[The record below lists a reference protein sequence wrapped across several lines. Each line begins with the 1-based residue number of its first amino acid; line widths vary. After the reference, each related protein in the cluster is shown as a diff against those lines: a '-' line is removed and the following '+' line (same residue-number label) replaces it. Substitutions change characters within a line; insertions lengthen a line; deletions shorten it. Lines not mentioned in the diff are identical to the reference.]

1 MFGRVALA
9 LAGCVVVAGHA
20 RAEANLFCIAA
31 DRGVER
37 LQFQAVMPDDKSRF
51 STLEGAL
58 KTDLFGETAFGPGD
72 VKLFSWTGEIR
83 MLVRKTLP
91 DGKEVEIEILAIDR
105 SGPMDYGGG
114 YFVRYGGATVSGRI
128 ACTGG

>member
-1 MFGRVALA
+1 MFGRVALG
-9 LAGCVVVAGHA
+9 LAVYAAMAAPAG
-20 RAEANLFCIAA
+20 AEANLFCIAA
-31 DRGVER
+31 DRAVER
-37 LQFQAVMPDDKSRF
+37 LQLQALMSDDKSRF

-58 KTDLFGETAFGPGD
+58 KTDLFGEVAFGRDD

-83 MLVRKTLP
+83 MLVRKILP
-91 DGKEVEIEILAIDR
+91 DGKEAEIEILAIDR

-114 YFVRYGGATVSGRI
+114 YFVRYGGAAVSGRI